1 MGAEVG
7 YAFRFDGG
15 FSVTPLA
22 GLDYR
27 HASIDG
33 YQESGASPYNLAV
46 DDNDVDSLTSS
57 LGFAIGGDF
66 DLGGMKL
73 SPELR
78 AAWQHEFLDSE
89 EDITASFVAAP
100 GSSFTAVGSD
110 FGADAGLVGAGVTL
124 EVSTGVEAFV
134 DYNGRFSGGYAA
146 NAVSGGLRLSW

>member
-1 MGAEVG
+1 YGTWDTGTLYVDGVASIGWSSIDNDRRIVIPSVFDGTAKSDTDAFLLTMGAEVG

-15 FSVTPLA
+15 FSVTPLG
-22 GLDYR
+22 GLAHR

-33 YQESGASPYNLAV
+33 YKETGASPYNLDV
-46 DDNDVDSLTSS
+46 DSNDVDSLTPT

-73 SPELR
+73 SPEVR

-100 GSSFTAVGSD
+100 GSSF
-110 FGADAGLVGAGVTL
+110 
-124 EVSTGVEAFV
+124 
-134 DYNGRFSGGYAA
+134 
-146 NAVSGGLRLSW
+146 